1 MDAFIWILLILFWA
15 CFVWLGVIATIY
27 VALKVNYRKYYKQEI
42 EEMNRKRLAREIVKE
57 YVDSMN
63 PPSHHG

>member
-42 EEMNRKRLAREIVKE
+42 EEISRKKLAREIMKE
-57 YVDSMN
+57 YIDSMN